1 MSDVK
6 NILFAD
12 DEEKIRQ
19 IVSVYLKREGYNV
32 QLAVDGEEALKLFKQ
47 KKWDMIILDIMMPK
61 ADGIKV
67 CQEIRKTSQV
77 PVIMLT
83 ARNDEIDRVLGLEI
97 GADDYVGKPFSP
109 RELMARVKAVLRRTN
124 IQEPAQQTTLL
135 FTGIVIDMITRQV
148 KVLEQDIY
156 LTPKEFDLLILMA
169 GQPGRAFTREQL
181 LENIWGI
188 DYYGDLRT
196 VDTHVKR
203 LREKLKVPNAPQY
216 INTVWGVGYKFGVKE
231 E

>member
-1 MSDVK
+1 VSDVK